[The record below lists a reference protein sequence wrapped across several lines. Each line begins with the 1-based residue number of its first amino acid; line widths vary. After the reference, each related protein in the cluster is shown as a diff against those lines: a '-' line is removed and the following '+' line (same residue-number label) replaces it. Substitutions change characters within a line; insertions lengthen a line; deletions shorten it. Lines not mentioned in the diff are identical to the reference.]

1 MQVVIN
7 EKNKL
12 RLNKF
17 LDWLLYFIGYTI
29 VFILV
34 TTLFKSI
41 HIDKNHFILW
51 STIIVF
57 IVYLLNKTI
66 KPVLVTLTIP
76 ITGITLGLFYPCI
89 NILILKLTDF
99 ILGVH
104 FETHGIITLFFTAI
118 LISFMHMFIENVITK
133 YIFRKGDRNEFSSV

>member
-1 MQVVIN
+1 MKDSNYLDVILNFVIN
-7 EKNKL
+7 IIIYSL
-12 RLNKF
+12 VF
-17 LDWLLYFIGYTI
+17 LLISI
-29 VFILV
+29 
-34 TTLFKSI
+34 LFKTVD
-41 HIDKNHFILW
+41 IDKTYYGVYIVL
-51 STIIVF
+51 SSIIVCF
-57 IVYLLNKTI
+57 LNNTM
-66 KPVLVTLTIP
+66 KPVLFRLTIP

>member
-1 MQVVIN
+1 MKDSNYLDVILNFVIN
-7 EKNKL
+7 IIIYSL
-12 RLNKF
+12 V
-17 LDWLLYFIGYTI
+17 LLLISI
-29 VFILV
+29 
-34 TTLFKSI
+34 LFKTVD
-41 HIDKNHFILW
+41 IDKTYYGVYIVL
-51 STIIVF
+51 SSIIVCF
-57 IVYLLNKTI
+57 LNKTM
-66 KPVLVTLTIP
+66 KPVLFRLTIP

>member
-1 MQVVIN
+1 MKDSNYLDVILNFVIN
-7 EKNKL
+7 IIIYSL
-12 RLNKF
+12 VF
-17 LDWLLYFIGYTI
+17 LLISI
-29 VFILV
+29 
-34 TTLFKSI
+34 LFKTVD
-41 HIDKNHFILW
+41 IDKTYYGAYIVL
-51 STIIVF
+51 SSIIVCF
-57 IVYLLNKTI
+57 LNNTM
-66 KPVLVTLTIP
+66 KPVLFRLTIP

>member
-89 NILILKLTDF
+89 NVFLLKLTDW
-99 ILGVH
+99 ILGPH
-104 FETHGIITLFFTAI
+104 FQITNLFVAIFAAVLLSITNFIMEEIIKTMINKEKTH
-118 LISFMHMFIENVITK
+118 E
-133 YIFRKGDRNEFSSV
+133 

>member
-1 MQVVIN
+1 MKNSNYLDVILNFVIN
-7 EKNKL
+7 IIIYSL
-12 RLNKF
+12 VF
-17 LDWLLYFIGYTI
+17 LLISI
-29 VFILV
+29 
-34 TTLFKSI
+34 LFKTVD
-41 HIDKNHFILW
+41 IDKTYYGVYIVL
-51 STIIVF
+51 SSIIVCF
-57 IVYLLNKTI
+57 LNNTM
-66 KPVLVTLTIP
+66 KPVLFRLTIP